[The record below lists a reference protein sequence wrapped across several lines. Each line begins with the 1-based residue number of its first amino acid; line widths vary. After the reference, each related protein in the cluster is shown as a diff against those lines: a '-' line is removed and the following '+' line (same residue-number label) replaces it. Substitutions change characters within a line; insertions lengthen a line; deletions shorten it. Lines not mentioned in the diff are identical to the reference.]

1 MTRPKTPATPAK
13 TAPVTGLA
21 LALAPVDGG
30 KLNF

>member
-21 LALAPVDGG
+21 LAPVDGG